1 MNFIYFLSIFIL
13 LIVVLASKDMI
24 LPSSKTKKVTYYTTL
39 ILTALIIVCLIYLL
53 QTFIIEPFHFE
64 VSAPRKLGMQEHVLP
79 LYKPGEDPGNK
90 TRSIDY
96 PVQGSGITCSKIY
109 SGHEGNLNMNIGEWK
124 RGGML
129 ARPDIYLSG
138 NTTEVPFAANC
149 DSCEVNTG
157 TFEIENCDKACPSP
171 YPYNSSPNEQ
181 DVKENYED
189 DELSELN
196 IVLYSRDGCPYCDKA
211 KKLFGTQLSKIT
223 VKDNQGTPEG
233 VMGVP
238 HFESLTSG
246 KSHTG
251 CPSSIDELIMNLKG
265 NQMVENYELDELSEL
280 DIVFYSRDGC
290 PYCHEAKKLFGTQ
303 LSKITVKD
311 NQGTPEGVMGVP
323 HFESRK
329 TGKSHT
335 GVPPSIDDLIIKLKG
350 DEVESIEK
358 YEPKPYNSQYFDYN
372 NYIAPYET
380 GVMNTLSCYKGDCPL
395 KNKSGK
401 VGVPF
406 V

>member
-13 LIVVLASKDMI
+13 LIVVLFSKDI
-24 LPSSKTKKVTYYTTL
+24 IIPSKKTKSLTYWITL
-39 ILTALIIVCLIYLL
+39 VLTALIIVCVIYLL
-53 QTFIIEPFHFE
+53 QTFIVEPFHFQ

-79 LYKPGEDPGNK
+79 LIKPGDEPGNQ
-90 TRSIDY
+90 TQSINY

-109 SGHEGNLNMNIGEWK
+109 NGHEGNLNMNIGEWK
-124 RGGML
+124 RGSGNGIL
-129 ARPDIYLSG
+129 ARPDIYLNG
-138 NTTEVPFAANC
+138 NTTKVPFAGNC

-157 TFEIENCDKACPSP
+157 TFEIENPDSACPSP
-171 YPYNSSPNEQ
+171 YFENSTEKV
-181 DVKENYED
+181 DAVVENYEV
-189 DELSELN
+189 DEISELD
-196 IVLYSRDGCPYCDKA
+196 IVMYSRDGCPYCDKA
-211 KKLFGTQLSKIT
+211 KKLFGDQITKIT
-223 VKDNQGTPEG
+223 VKDNEGTPEG
-233 VMGVP
+233 VNGVP
-238 HFESLTSG
+238 FFESRTTG

-251 CPSSIDELIMNLKG
+251 LPSSIDELVIKLKG
-265 NQMVENYELDELSEL
+265 DTVENYEVDELVKL
-280 DIVFYSRDGC
+280 DIVMYSRDGC
-290 PYCHEAKKLFGTQ
+290 PYCDKAKNLFGDQ
-303 LSKITVKD
+303 IAKITLKE
-311 NQGTPEGVMGVP
+311 NEGTPEGVNGVP
-323 HFESRK
+323 FFESRT

-335 GVPPSIDDLIIKLKG
+335 GLPSSLDELIIKLKG
-350 DEVESIEK
+350 ETVEN